1 MMPRTPAP
9 GLRPAPARMASG
21 SISLKWKR
29 RILRGHVQ
37 STSRQKLKGTD
48 MKGEPVIILLVEDD
62 PAHAEIVRRNF
73 VNFRM
78 ANRLMHVADGQQA
91 LNYLFRRSE
100 FQDSNHSPRPNLI
113 LLDLRLPKVDGLE
126 VLKTIKADADLARI
140 PVVVLTTS
148 AAEVDMAKAYG
159 NHANSY
165 LVKPVDFPQFLK
177 LMDALGYYWLV
188 WNQFPF

>member
-1 MMPRTPAP
+1 M
-9 GLRPAPARMASG
+9 S
-21 SISLKWKR
+21 
-29 RILRGHVQ
+29 
-37 STSRQKLKGTD
+37 
-48 MKGEPVIILLVEDD
+48 GEPIIILLVEDD

-78 ANRLMHVADGQQA
+78 ANRPVQLVHVADGEDA
-91 LNYLFRRSE
+91 LDYLFSRGK
-100 FQDSNHSPRPNLI
+100 FQNPGQSPRPNLI

-126 VLKTIKADADLARI
+126 VLKTIKADADLAGI